1 MTGIVSRFILITI
14 ESCLCDIVF
23 RFLQIPVL
31 IVGVKMG
38 SKRNVY
44 LKMKTLEEARRVVE
58 SHFPGANIPAAEL
71 VAVPQAVGRVL
82 AEPVYAKISA
92 PHFNAAA
99 MDGLA
104 VRAEVTFGASEA
116 AAKELR
122 IDRDAFYVNT
132 GHVMPKQTDAVIMIE
147 HVNPIA
153 DDRVEIDKPVFP
165 WQNVRKVGEDMVATE
180 LLFPQNHVITPY
192 CVGAL
197 LTGGVFEVSVKKK
210 PKVLIIPTG
219 TELFDWRSQPLDTFR
234 PGQVLE
240 TNSFML
246 GSLIEKFGGTFTR
259 HEMLVDDPATI
270 KLVVDEA
277 ANEDYQMILILGGSS
292 AGSEDYA
299 KDVVLDL
306 GEVLVHGVTI
316 MPGKPVVIGS
326 VRGKP
331 VFGIPGYPVSA
342 IIAFEQFVSPI
353 LNRML
358 GQPDPPVQTIEVEPT
373 RKIASKLGVEEF
385 LRVKLGQVGSRIVAT
400 PLPRGAGCITSIT
413 EADGIIRIPNQI
425 EGLKE
430 GEKTAA
436 ELLRP
441 LSSVQNTI
449 VIVGSHDNSLDAL
462 ADMIKAKYPQLT
474 LSSSHVGSMGGL
486 MAIKRGAC
494 HFAGSHLLDTED
506 GSYNV
511 SYIAKYLQGIDVKL
525 VNLVYREQGLI
536 VARRNP
542 KGIKGIEDLA
552 RRDVSFI
559 NRQPGSGTRILLDYR
574 LKQLGLDPGDI
585 DGYLHEE
592 FTHMAVAVAVLSGTV
607 DAGLGIYA
615 AARALGLDFIP
626 VVTEQYDLIIP
637 LEHFE
642 SNNIQL
648 MLEIV
653 NSAEFKRR
661 VNALG
666 GYSTKKTG
674 EIIL

>member
-1 MTGIVSRFILITI
+1 
-14 ESCLCDIVF
+14 
-23 RFLQIPVL
+23 
-31 IVGVKMG
+31 MG

-44 LKMKTLEEARRVVE
+44 LKMKTLEEARQIVAA
-58 SHFPGANIPAAEL
+58 HFPGVNFAAAEKI
-71 VAVPQAVGRVL
+71 AVPQAVGRVL
-82 AEPVYAKISA
+82 AEPVYAEVSA

-104 VRAEVTFGASEA
+104 VKAEVTFGASEGA
-116 AAKELR
+116 TKELK

-132 GHVMPKQTDAVIMIE
+132 GHVMPRGTDAVIMIE
-147 HVNPIA
+147 HVNEI
-153 DDRVEIDKPVFP
+153 DEDRVEIDRPVFP

-197 LTGGVFEVSVKKK
+197 LTGGVFEVPVKKK
-210 PKVLIIPTG
+210 PRILVIPTG
-219 TELFDWRSQPLDTFR
+219 SELFDWRSRPLDTIK

-246 GSLIEKFGGTFTR
+246 GSLVEEFGGTYTR
-259 HEMLVDDPATI
+259 HEMLTDDPAMI
-270 KLVVDEA
+270 KQAVDEA
-277 ANEDYQMILILGGSS
+277 VNEDYQMILVLGGSS

-299 KDVVLDL
+299 KDVILDL
-306 GEVLVHGVTI
+306 GKILVHGVTI

-342 IIAFEQFVSPI
+342 IIAFEQFVRPI

-358 GQPDPPVQTIEVEPT
+358 GQPEPAVQTIEVEPT

-385 LRVKLGQVGSRIVAT
+385 LRVKLGQVGSRVVAT

-413 EADGIIRIPNQI
+413 EADGIIRIPNHI

-430 GEKTAA
+430 NETAVA

-441 LSSVQNTI
+441 LSSVRNTI
-449 VIVGSHDNSLDAL
+449 VIVGSHDNTLDVL
-462 ADMIKAKYPQLT
+462 VDMIKGKHSHLT
-474 LSSSHVGSMGGL
+474 VSSSHVGSMGGL
-486 MAIKRGAC
+486 MAVKRGAC
-494 HFAGSHLLDTED
+494 HLAGSHLLDVED
-506 GSYNV
+506 GSYNI
-511 SYIAKYLQGIDVKL
+511 SYIAKYLPGIDVKL
-525 VNLVYREQGLI
+525 VNLVYRDQGLI
-536 VARRNP
+536 VGRGNP

-552 RRDVSFI
+552 RKGISFI

-574 LKQLGLDPGDI
+574 LKQIGLNSEDI
-585 DGYLHEE
+585 IGYQHEE
-592 FTHMAVAVAVLSGTV
+592 FTHMAVAVAVLSGTA

-615 AARALGLDFIP
+615 AAKALDLDFIP

-637 LEHFE
+637 RVHFE
-642 SNNIQL
+642 SKNIIM
-648 MLEIV
+648 MLEAI
-653 NSAEFKRR
+653 NSREFKRR
-661 VNALG
+661 VRALG
-666 GYSTKKTG
+666 GYSTDKTG